1 MGELDSL
8 LRTMTLE
15 FFGGGKHKISPEV
28 LFETQDAVLLDV
40 RSIPEQQSLDLAL
53 EHHVTVLR
61 IPTDEIPDRVDE
73 IPRDRLVGVFCSAG
87 TRASIVYAYL
97 RTRGYSDVRIV
108 HGGYDVIVDAIK
120 PGSLWQ
126 HLEQKKRPQ

>member
-1 MGELDSL
+1 
-8 LRTMTLE
+8 MTL
-15 FFGGGKHKISPEV
+15 
-28 LFETQDAVLLDV
+28 
-40 RSIPEQQSLDLAL
+40 QQSLDLAL

-73 IPRDRLVGVFCSAG
+73 IPRDRVVGVFCPAG

-108 HGGYDVIVDAIK
+108 HGGYEAVVDTIK
-120 PGSLWQ
+120 PEALWQ
-126 HLEQKKRPQ
+126 HLEKR

>member
-1 MGELDSL
+1 
-8 LRTMTLE
+8 MTLE
-15 FFGGGKHKISPEV
+15 FFGGGKHKISPEA
-28 LFETQDAVLLDV
+28 LFETKDAVFLDV
-40 RSIPEQQSLDLAL
+40 RSTPEQQSLDLAL

-73 IPRDRLVGVFCSAG
+73 TPRDRLVGVFCSAG

-108 HGGYDVIVDAIK
+108 HGGYEAVVDTIK
-120 PGSLWQ
+120 PGKLWH
-126 HLEQKKRPQ
+126 HLEQRKCP

>member
-1 MGELDSL
+1 MRELDSI

-15 FFGGGKHKISPEV
+15 FFGGGKHKISPQA
-28 LFETQDAVLLDV
+28 LFETKDAVFLDV
-40 RSIPEQQSLDLAL
+40 RSTPEQRSLDLAL

-97 RTRGYSDVRIV
+97 RTRGYSEVRIV
-108 HGGYDVIVDAIK
+108 HGGYEAVVDAIK
-120 PGSLWQ
+120 PGKLWQ
-126 HLEQKKRPQ
+126 YLEQRKCP